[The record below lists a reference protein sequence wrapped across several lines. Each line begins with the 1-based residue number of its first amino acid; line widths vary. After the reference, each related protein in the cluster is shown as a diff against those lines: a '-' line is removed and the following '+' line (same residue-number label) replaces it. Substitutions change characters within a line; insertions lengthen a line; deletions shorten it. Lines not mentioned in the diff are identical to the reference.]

1 MIIRDITIRDI
12 IILDT
17 TVTVLLQGTI
27 ITITTDLHQ
36 DTIITDLLQDT
47 TAVMADRTVVTM
59 AAITADIIDNLMI

>member
-27 ITITTDLHQ
+27 ITITTDL
-36 DTIITDLLQDT
+36 LQDT

-59 AAITADIIDNLMI
+59 AAITADIVDNLMI

>member
-27 ITITTDLHQ
+27 ITI
-36 DTIITDLLQDT
+36 ITGLLQGT

>member
-27 ITITTDLHQ
+27 ITITTALLQ

-59 AAITADIIDNLMI
+59 AAITADIIDNLRI

>member
-27 ITITTDLHQ
+27 ITI
-36 DTIITDLLQDT
+36 ITDLLQDT
-47 TAVMADRTVVTM
+47 TAVMADRTVGTM
-59 AAITADIIDNLMI
+59 AAIMADIIDNLRI

>member
-27 ITITTDLHQ
+27 ITITTALLQ

>member
-27 ITITTDLHQ
+27 ITI
-36 DTIITDLLQDT
+36 ITGLLQDT
-47 TAVMADRTVVTM
+47 TAVMEDRTVVIM
-59 AAITADIIDNLMI
+59 AATTADIIDNLMI

>member
-27 ITITTDLHQ
+27 ITI
-36 DTIITDLLQDT
+36 ITGLLQDT

>member
-17 TVTVLLQGTI
+17 TVTVLLQGI
-27 ITITTDLHQ
+27 II
-36 DTIITDLLQDT
+36 TIITDLLQDT

>member
-36 DTIITDLLQDT
+36 ATIITDLLQDT

>member
-27 ITITTDLHQ
+27 I
-36 DTIITDLLQDT
+36 TIITDLLQDT